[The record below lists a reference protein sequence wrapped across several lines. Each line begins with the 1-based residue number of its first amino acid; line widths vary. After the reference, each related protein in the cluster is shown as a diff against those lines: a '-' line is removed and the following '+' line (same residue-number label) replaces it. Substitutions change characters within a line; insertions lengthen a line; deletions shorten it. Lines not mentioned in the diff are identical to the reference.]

1 MDFCFNSICMKGIY
15 LHGYQGY
22 VTEEKKEF
30 LNNYGDIYA
39 PNINYDENPS
49 IILNLLN
56 DFKEDKFDFV
66 SGTSLGGL
74 FAYHM
79 ALKLD
84 IPCLLLNPAVTAV
97 EIIKDFLPENTVGKS
112 PNNTVNVIVGMKDEI
127 IAPSIQLDFFNRLN
141 DPKELINIK
150 KYEDLG
156 HFVPLDI
163 FEESF
168 NQFRIKLMK

>member
-1 MDFCFNSICMKGIY
+1 MKGIY

-22 VTEEKKEF
+22 VTDEKKEF
-30 LNNYGDIYA
+30 LNQYGDVYA

-49 IILNLLN
+49 ILFNILKE
-56 DFKEDKFDFV
+56 FKDDKFDFV

-74 FAYHM
+74 FAYHL

-84 IPCLLLNPAVTAV
+84 VPCLLLNPAVTAI
-97 EIIKDFLPENTVGKS
+97 EIIKDFLPENTIGKS
-112 PNNTVNVIVGMKDEI
+112 PNKLVDIVVGMQDEI
-127 IAPSIQLDFFNRLN
+127 IAPSIQLDFFDQIN
-141 DPKELINIK
+141 DPNKLIEII

-168 NQFRIKLMK
+168 NQFKLKLK